1 MIVFLAVNRP
11 ILGHQILK
19 WRCQGLLM
27 ATAARWS
34 SIPWPGNLNQW
45 ILPIQELAEFQQI
58 LMPFFNGAFQ
68 MGLPPVIWKIGL
80 SWIHEKK
87 PSSYWGSN
95 FSRPTFLDSTPGS
108 PAHNVA
114 AGRQALSEVD
124 TGKAKINEAQIFSCD
139 LPSFFYFLYG
149 NLKGAPG
156 EEDFFVDIYG
166 WLYDGY
172 NKWL

>member
-1 MIVFLAVNRP
+1 MIVFFSSKPSHFGAPNFEAEMSGVTYGNGSKMVIHP
-11 ILGHQILK
+11 
-19 WRCQGLLM
+19 M
-27 ATAARWS
+27 AWESKSMDSSHPRTSRIPADSHAIFQWS
-34 SIPWPGNLNQW
+34 FP
-45 ILPIQELAEFQQI
+45 
-58 LMPFFNGAFQ
+58 NGATPSYLKNRIV
-68 MGLPPVIWKIGL
+68 MDPW
-80 SWIHEKK
+80 KK